1 VLVADQICTTL
12 KVLGAR
18 IVFGLP
24 GTQNALLYEALRT
37 SGLRSVVASDEGA
50 AAFMAAGY
58 ARANGQPA
66 VLTTIPGPGFLYA
79 LPGIAEARD
88 DSAPVLWLTLRAK
101 SSDHGFPLQAI
112 DQPAIA
118 GPLVKRVIAIEHAT
132 DLATGLAAAWRAA
145 LDEEPGP
152 VLVELGA
159 TLLSESAVGTT
170 AATAAALGAAAMGAI
185 LQQTLVQLVAR
196 LRACEKPLI
205 IAGQGAKG
213 CAAAVRALAHA
224 WNAPVIFTCSG
235 RGVLADDDALAFV
248 QDFSMG
254 IGEVVPAM
262 LERADLVLALGCKFT
277 HNGSCGGRLALR
289 QETLVRIDSSAAVL
303 AANYPASLAVHTRL
317 EQIVPALEAAG
328 IGRKTWDPAELQRW
342 RQQLAAQR
350 RQPIEHEPQLE
361 GCGTATLMS
370 FFAALAHTLGSRALY
385 TADAGLHQLLTR
397 RYAVVGRPRGLLC
410 PSDFQS
416 MGFGLP
422 GAIGAALA
430 QADAHVVACI
440 GDGGLAL
447 SAGELLTAVR
457 EGLTLAVVVFNDRSY
472 GLIRRQQIANY
483 GHASGVDLLNP
494 DLAMLADA
502 VGCNFLRA
510 EGDVDMV
517 ARQIAGAR
525 GVTLIE
531 LRLSDAPSF
540 ERARL
545 KGVVKA
551 RLRTAVPDS
560 FWQRAKRLLRR

>member
-1 VLVADQICTTL
+1 VLVADQVCATL
-12 KVLGAR
+12 TALGAQV
-18 IVFGLP
+18 VFGLP
-24 GTQNALLYEALRT
+24 GTQNTLLYEALRT

-58 ARANGQPA
+58 ARASGQPA

-88 DSAPVLWLTLRAK
+88 DSAPILWLTLRAK
-101 SSDHGFPLQAI
+101 TGDQAFPLQAI

-118 GPLVKRVIAIEHAT
+118 GPLVKRVIAIERAA

-159 TLLSESAVGTT
+159 TLLSESAIES
-170 AATAAALGAAAMGAI
+170 AAAAGDAAGDGAPDIRA
-185 LQQTLVQLVAR
+185 QLIAR
-196 LRACEKPLI
+196 LRACERPLI
-205 IAGQGAKG
+205 IAGQGAQG

-235 RGVLADDDALAFV
+235 RGVLADEDALAFV

-254 IGEVVPAM
+254 VGDVVPPM
-262 LERADLVLALGCKFT
+262 LERADLILALGCKFT
-277 HNGSCGGRLALR
+277 HNGSCGGQLVLPRAR
-289 QETLVRIDSSAAVL
+289 LVRIDSSAAVL
-303 AANYPASLAVHTRL
+303 AANYPASLAVHARL
-317 EQIVPALEAAG
+317 EQIVPAIEAAG
-328 IGRKTWDPAELQRW
+328 IGRKAWEAAEMDGW

-350 RQPIEHEPQLE
+350 RQPIEHEPCLE
-361 GCGTATLMS
+361 GCGTATLTS
-370 FFAALAHTLGSRALY
+370 FFAALAHALGSRALY

-430 QADAHVVACI
+430 QPDAHVVACI

-494 DLAMLADA
+494 DLAMLAA
-502 VGCNFLRA
+502 AAGCNFLHV
-510 EGDVDMV
+510 EGDVEE
-517 ARQIAGAR
+517 AAQQIAGAR
-525 GVTLIE
+525 GVTLVE
-531 LRLSDAPSF
+531 LRLGDAPSF

-545 KGVVKA
+545 KGIIKA
-551 RLRTAVPDS
+551 RARTAVPDS
-560 FWQRAKRLLRR
+560 VWQRARRLLRR

>member
-1 VLVADQICTTL
+1 MLVADQVCTTL
-12 KVLGAR
+12 KALGAR
-18 IVFGLP
+18 VVFGLP
-24 GTQNALLYEALRT
+24 GTQNTLLYEALRT

-50 AAFMAAGY
+50 AAFMAGGH
-58 ARANGQPA
+58 ARASGQPA

-88 DSAPVLWLTLRAK
+88 DSAPLLWLTLRAK
-101 SSDHGFPLQAI
+101 TGDQAFALQAI

-118 GPLVKRVIAIEHAT
+118 GPLVKRVIAIERAA
-132 DLATGLAAAWRAA
+132 DVAAGLAAAWRAT

-159 TLLSESAVGTT
+159 TLLAED
-170 AATAAALGAAAMGAI
+170 AAASSVASAAPDAADAGGVAPQV
-185 LQQTLVQLVAR
+185 LAQLIER
-196 LRACEKPLI
+196 LRASERPLI
-205 IAGQGAKG
+205 IAGQGAQG

-224 WNAPVIFTCSG
+224 WNAPVVFTCSG

-254 IGEVVPAM
+254 VGAVVPVV
-262 LERADLVLALGCKFT
+262 LERADLILVLGCKFT
-277 HNGSCGGRLALR
+277 HNGSCGGRLALPQAR
-289 QETLVRIDSSAAVL
+289 LVRIDSSAAVL
-303 AANYPASLAVHTRL
+303 AANYPASLAVHARL
-317 EQIVPALEAAG
+317 EQVVPAIAAAD
-328 IGRKTWDPAELQRW
+328 IGRKAWEPAELQRW
-342 RQQLAAQR
+342 RQQLAGQR
-350 RQPIEHEPQLE
+350 LEPIEHEPRLE
-361 GCGTATLMS
+361 GCGDATLAS
-370 FFAALAHTLGSRALY
+370 FFAALARTLGSRALY

-430 QADAHVVACI
+430 HGDAHVVACI

-472 GLIRRQQIANY
+472 GLIRRQQVANF
-483 GHASGVDLLNP
+483 GHASGVDLLDP
-494 DLAMLADA
+494 DLAMLAGA
-502 VGCNFLRA
+502 TGCSFLRV
-510 EGDVDMV
+510 EGDVEEA
-517 ARQIAGAR
+517 ARQIAAAR
-525 GVTLIE
+525 GVTLVE

-545 KGVVKA
+545 KGIVKA
-551 RLRTAVPDS
+551 GVRAALPDGV
-560 FWQRAKRLLRR
+560 WQRARRLLRR